1 MQPKANGAH
10 EKAPHVS
17 LAHCRAS
24 IISSLSFLDVHFA
37 FSLCAF
43 HVLYPLLNH
52 LMRVLSRHPHVTV
65 SSCRCTPN
73 FSFLI
78 LETLCSTCPRS
89 PTVGASKPPPF
100 LQTSRAGKCCASA
113 NTARGLQAG
122 YLVTTRNTR
131 QEIETSRGGV
141 LRMWVQVAHAPLI
154 R

>member
-52 LMRVLSRHPHVTV
+52 LMRVLSRHPYVTV

-73 FSFLI
+73 FFIFDLRNSL
-78 LETLCSTCPRS
+78 LHV
-89 PTVGASKPPPF
+89 PTFSHRWCFKTTPF
-100 LQTSRAGKCCASA
+100 LQTSRAEKCCASA

-122 YLVTTRNTR
+122 YLVTIGKTR